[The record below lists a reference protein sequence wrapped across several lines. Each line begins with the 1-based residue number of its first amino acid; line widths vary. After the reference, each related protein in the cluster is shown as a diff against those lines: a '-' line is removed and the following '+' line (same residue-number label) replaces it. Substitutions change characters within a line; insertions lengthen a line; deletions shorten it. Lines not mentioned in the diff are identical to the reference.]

1 MGGERQATCVSMALA
16 AMAAFVVALILTP
29 AVRWLALRIGAVDV
43 PTGRKVHLQAMP
55 RLGGVAIWAGFTLST
70 CALGWF
76 KPEIWRPEMT
86 GLLIGSFGIVLVGVA
101 DDMYDLSPKVK
112 LVGQILAAVSVI
124 PFGLSVDF
132 VTNPLYE
139 PDVLE
144 LGWLRIPITV
154 FWIIGVTNA
163 VNLIDGLDGLAAGI
177 AAIAAVT
184 LSIVAW
190 TQGQIL
196 IVYLALALAAA
207 SVGFLKYNFHPARI
221 FMGDTGAMFLGF
233 VLACLSIMGL
243 AKVATVISVFVPILI
258 VGIPILDTGFAIFR
272 RYQKGQPIFQAD
284 KGHLHHRLLAL
295 GFSHPQ
301 TVLIIY
307 GINTILGI
315 TAVVLTSVST
325 AQSVFI
331 LILVSSLILVLAD
344 RLGILGQPEPV
355 PVSVPE
361 VAVARMRIEPE
372 RQEKS

>member
-1 MGGERQATCVSMALA
+1 MTYGYKEATCVSMALA
-16 AMAAFVVALILTP
+16 ASAAFLVALALTP
-29 AVRWLALRIGAVDV
+29 LVRWLAFRVGAVDV
-43 PTGRKVHLQAMP
+43 PTGRKVHRETMP
-55 RLGGVAIWAGFTLST
+55 RLGGLAIFGGFVATVIA
-70 CALGWF
+70 
-76 KPEIWRPEMT
+76 M
-86 GLLIGSFGIVLVGVA
+86 GVA
-101 DDMYDLSPKVK
+101 DSDFLQPEILGLLVGGALIVIVGIFDDTWDLSPKVK
-112 LVGQILAAVSVI
+112 LLGQIIAAASVI

-132 VTNPLYE
+132 VTNPFLG
-139 PDVLE
+139 PDTLE
-144 LGWLRIPITV
+144 LGWLRVPMTI

-177 AAIAAVT
+177 TAIAAMT
-184 LSIVAW
+184 LAVVAW

-196 IVYLALALAAA
+196 VVYLALILAAS

-233 VLACLSIMGL
+233 SLACLSIMGL
-243 AKVATVISVFVPILI
+243 AKVATVISVFIPILI

-284 KGHLHHRLLAL
+284 KDHLHHRLLAL

-307 GINTILGI
+307 AINIVLGV

-331 LILVSSLILVLAD
+331 LILLASLILVAAD
-344 RLGILGQPEPV
+344 RVGILGRPA
-355 PVSVPE
+355 SVHE
-361 VAVARMRIEPE
+361 VAASHVGLESE
-372 RQEKS
+372 ENVH

>member
-1 MGGERQATCVSMALA
+1 MALVA
-16 AMAAFVVALILTP
+16 FAAFVLALVLTP
-29 AVRWLALRIGAVDV
+29 AVRWFAFRIGAVDV
-43 PTGRKVHLQAMP
+43 PTGRKVHSRVMP
-55 RLGGVAIWAGFTLST
+55 RLGGLAIWAGFTIVA
-70 CALGWF
+70 CALGWW
-76 KPEIWRPEMT
+76 KPELWRPEMT
-86 GLLIGSFGIVLVGVA
+86 GLLIGSFIIVLTGVL
-101 DDMYDLSPKVK
+101 DDRFDLSPKIK
-112 LVGQILAAVSVI
+112 LIGQVAAAGAVI

-132 VTNPLYE
+132 VTNPFIN

-144 LGWLRIPITV
+144 LGWLKIPITI

-177 AAIAAVT
+177 SAIAALT
-184 LSIVAW
+184 LAVVSW

-196 IVYLALALAAA
+196 VAYLALAIGAAA
-207 SVGFLKYNFHPARI
+207 VGFLKHNFHPATI

-284 KGHLHHRLLAL
+284 KGHLHHRLLEL

-307 GINTILGI
+307 GINAVLGI
-315 TAVVLTSVST
+315 TAVILTSVST
-325 AQSVFI
+325 AQSVFV
-331 LILVSSLILVLAD
+331 LIFVASLILVLAD
-344 RLGILGQPEPV
+344 RLGIVGRSTAV
-355 PVSVPE
+355 TE
-361 VAVARMRIEPE
+361 VAVSRIAIKQEQPE
-372 RQEKS
+372 ER